1 MHDLTDVRSAFPIL
15 SQKVHGH
22 QLVYLD
28 NGATTQLPKTVLEAV
43 TEQYQLYQ
51 ANIHRG
57 IHYLSE
63 LSTARVEQVRK
74 TAADFI
80 CAAEPEE
87 VIFTGGATHSINL
100 AARAFSDSILK
111 SGDVVV
117 TTEMEHHSNLIPWQ
131 EACRRTGAELRVV
144 HVTDRGELD
153 MTELAQY
160 LEKKPKL
167 VAVTLVS
174 NVLGTVNPVKKIIYM
189 AHEAGAAV
197 LLDAAQAMRHSRVD
211 VQTLD
216 CDFLCFSGH
225 KMMAPTGIGVLY
237 GKRAWLERLKPVMFG
252 GGMVDEVTCET
263 ASYGA
268 LPFKFEAGTLNI
280 AGIIG
285 LGAALEYMHAL
296 GLDKI
301 YEAEDRLIAYAEEK
315 LGEREYLQILGKPSV
330 RSGAISFNMKGLHY
344 YDTAKLLDQLGI
356 AVRSGHHCA
365 QPLLA
370 RFGLEGAVRVT
381 PAFYNTGEEIDALC
395 AALDRIAALPVVK
408 R

>member
-1 MHDLTDVRSAFPIL
+1 MNDLTDVRSTFPIL

-22 QLVYLD
+22 PLVYLD
-28 NGATTQLPKTVLEAV
+28 NGATTQLPEQVLDAV
-43 TEQYQLYQ
+43 IEQYQLYQ

-74 TAADFI
+74 TTADFI
-80 CAAEPEE
+80 GAVEPEE

-100 AARAFSDSILK
+100 AARAFCDSILEP
-111 SGDVVV
+111 GDIVV

-153 MTELAQY
+153 MTELARY
-160 LEKKPKL
+160 LEEKPKL
-167 VAVTLVS
+167 AAVTWVS
-174 NVLGTVNPVKKIIYM
+174 NVLGTVNPVKKIISM
-189 AHEAGAAV
+189 AHDVGAAV
-197 LLDAAQAMRHSRVD
+197 LLDAAQAMRHAKVD
-211 VQTLD
+211 VQALD

-285 LGAALEYMHAL
+285 LGAAIDYMRVL
-296 GLDKI
+296 GLYKI
-301 YEAEDRLIAYAEEK
+301 YEAEDRIIAYTEKK
-315 LGEREYLQILGKPSV
+315 LGERKYLQILGTPFG
-330 RSGAISFNMKGLHY
+330 RAGAVSFNMDNLHY

-370 RFGLEGAVRVT
+370 HFGLEGTVRVT

-408 R
+408 K

>member
-285 LGAALEYMHAL
+285 LGAALEYMHDL

>member
-1 MHDLTDVRSAFPIL
+1 
-15 SQKVHGH
+15 
-22 QLVYLD
+22 
-28 NGATTQLPKTVLEAV
+28 
-43 TEQYQLYQ
+43 
-51 ANIHRG
+51 
-57 IHYLSE
+57 
-63 LSTARVEQVRK
+63 
-74 TAADFI
+74 
-80 CAAEPEE
+80 
-87 VIFTGGATHSINL
+87 
-100 AARAFSDSILK
+100 
-111 SGDVVV
+111 
-117 TTEMEHHSNLIPWQ
+117 
-131 EACRRTGAELRVV
+131 
-144 HVTDRGELD
+144 

-285 LGAALEYMHAL
+285 LGAALEYMHDL

-344 YDTAKLLDQLGI
+344 YDTAKLLDQLGV

-395 AALDRIAALPVVK
+395 AALDRIAALPMVK